1 MRGPLGGG
9 LLAAADAAGRFP
21 ATLPGLALWLDGR
34 MPAFTVSSAPAT
46 VPFGRVA
53 RIAQPAPLAGN
64 WTASGAGCPWRESTA
79 LDFHYDNPSG
89 LLQPASSAIP
99 GNNCTVAMA
108 FQTRL
113 GQGLASPFVFAVGAA
128 YFGFYYTSG
137 TWYISTPGGNVLIA
151 ALPSPV
157 LMPGNLIAQVTLVVA
172 ARIDHYD
179 LLLTVDGTA
188 YSVAIAIVPAPENL
202 QALTLGTGLPGFAV
216 NAHCAISQFVAY
228 SQAQSPSDCAALQ
241 AWLLTHPTGDPS
253 TLAPL
258 VACLGDS
265 IEAAWPPNLQ
275 PTFDS
280 TTPMRWVNGAVAGA
294 HVVDAIP
301 GFYQSDIKPL
311 YSAARAKNILV
322 NEGISVNDVALFLS
336 QGFTAAQTAAMVLT
350 NYYALCDT
358 IKADGWTVIVMDLL
372 PSTTLQVGFDPA
384 RALIN
389 TDIRA
394 NWAAH
399 GAVFYDVGATPGMST
414 RADAGNTALFYDGT
428 HPTAAGY
435 VQLDTTFQ
443 PALAAAL
450 AL

>member
-1 MRGPLGGG
+1 MRGPSGGG
-9 LLAAADAAGRFP
+9 LLVTASKEFP
-21 ATLPGLALWLDGR
+21 STLPGLALWFDGR
-34 MPAFTVSSAPAT
+34 QPGFTAGSALAT
-46 VPFGRVA
+46 VPYGRVA
-53 RIAQPAPLAGN
+53 RIAQPAPLTGN
-64 WTASGAGCPWRESTA
+64 WTSSGSSSPWREQIA
-79 LDFHYDNPSG
+79 LDFHYANPSG
-89 LLQPASSAIP
+89 LLQPASPAIP

-137 TWYISTPGGNVLIA
+137 TWYLSNPTGNTLITE
-151 ALPSPV
+151 LPSPV
-157 LMPGNLIAQVTLVVA
+157 LIPGDLIAQVTLVVT
-172 ARIDHYD
+172 ARSDHYD

-188 YSVAIAIVPAPENL
+188 YAVAIPIVPAPENL
-202 QALTLGTGLPGFAV
+202 QTLTLGTGLPGFNV
-216 NAHCAISQFVAY
+216 NAHAAISEFVVY
-228 SQAQSPSDCAALQ
+228 NQAQSPSDCAKLQ
-241 AWLLTHPTGDPS
+241 AWLLLHPTGDPS
-253 TLAPL
+253 VQAPL
-258 VACLGDS
+258 VAFLGDS
-265 IEAAWPPNLQ
+265 IGAAWPPNLQ

-280 TTPMRWVNGAVAGA
+280 TTPMRWVNGCVAGA

-301 GFYQSDIKPL
+301 GFYQTDIKPL
-311 YSAARAKNILV
+311 YSALRAKNVLV

-336 QGFTAAQTAAMVLT
+336 EGKTPAETAALVLT

-358 IKADGWTVIVMDLL
+358 IKADGWRGIVMDLL
-372 PSTTLQVGFDPA
+372 PSTTLQPGFDTA

-394 NWAAH
+394 NWPAH
-399 GAVFYDVGATPGMST
+399 GAVFYDIGATPGMST

-435 VQLDTTFQ
+435 VVLDTTLQ

-450 AL
+450 A